1 MTFMSPKPLLAAVAV
16 AGLWG
21 LCFNTALADAAPSYT
36 ELLAQ
41 SANAPRLREAD
52 ANVDQ
57 ATNLL
62 TQARAR
68 PNPSFNLQ
76 SENFGGRDSYRD
88 FRSAETTF
96 SIDQTLEL
104 GGKRSARIQAGQAG
118 VGAARAQKSQTVADY
133 GYDLALA
140 YIQAEAADKRLALA
154 TDALSLTEEDDR
166 RVTALVDAGKEAQLR
181 QAQARAATE
190 SARAE
195 VDEAKAARAEAF
207 ARLTAISGSPVPYTS
222 LSQDILAH
230 ADVNE
235 TPPDIDPLN
244 TPSYLAAKADVES
257 AQAQIKVQKSL
268 GVPDATVSLG
278 VRRLQADRT
287 SALVGGVSMPF
298 PVFDRN
304 RGNVAAAGS
313 QRDAALARLEQAR
326 LDAVSETSAALASL
340 FAARTH
346 VTATRNAETT
356 AEEAYRLTRIGYE
369 SGKIPLAEVLNAR
382 RALTDARSQALTARV
397 ERLNAEATLA
407 RLQGVAPFGD
417 L

>member
-1 MTFMSPKPLLAAVAV
+1 MTIMSPKPLMAAMAA

-21 LCFNTALADAAPSYT
+21 LCLNTALADAAPSYK

-41 SANAPRLREAD
+41 SAKAPRLREAN

-57 ATNLL
+57 ANNLL
-62 TQARAR
+62 AQARAR
-68 PNPSFNLQ
+68 PNPSLNLQ
-76 SENFGGRDSYRD
+76 SENFGGRHAYRD

-104 GGKRSARIQAGQAG
+104 GGKRSARIRAGRAG
-118 VGAARAQKSQTVADY
+118 VSAAKAAKSETVANY

-140 YIQAEAADKRLALA
+140 YIQAEAADNRLALA
-154 TDALSLTEEDDR
+154 TDALALTEEDDR

-190 SARAE
+190 AARAE
-195 VDEAKAARAEAF
+195 VDEAKAVQAEAF
-207 ARLTAISGSPVPYTS
+207 ARLTAISGSPAPFTS
-222 LSQDILAH
+222 VAGGMLAH

-235 TPPDIDPLN
+235 TPPDIDPLK
-244 TPSYLAAKADVES
+244 TPSYLAARADVDN

-287 SALVGGVSMPF
+287 SALVGGVSIPF
-298 PVFDRN
+298 PIFDRN
-304 RGNVAAAGS
+304 RGNVVAAGS

-326 LDAVSETSAALASL
+326 LDAVSETSSAMASL

-346 VTATRNAETT
+346 VKATRNAQTT

-369 SGKIPLAEVLNAR
+369 SGKIPLSEVLNAR
-382 RALTDARSQALTARV
+382 RALTNARSQALDARV
-397 ERLNAEATLA
+397 ERLAAEAALA

>member
-1 MTFMSPKPLLAAVAV
+1 MAAMAA

-21 LCFNTALADAAPSYT
+21 LCLNTALADAAPSYK

-41 SANAPRLREAD
+41 SAKAPRLREAN

-57 ATNLL
+57 ANNLL
-62 TQARAR
+62 AQARAR
-68 PNPSFNLQ
+68 PNPSLNLQ
-76 SENFGGRDSYRD
+76 SENFGGRHAYRD

-104 GGKRSARIQAGQAG
+104 GGKRSARIRAGRAG
-118 VGAARAQKSQTVADY
+118 VGAAQAAKSEVVASY

-154 TDALSLTEEDDR
+154 TDALALTEEDDR

-190 SARAE
+190 AARAG
-195 VDEAKAARAEAF
+195 VDEAKAVRAEAF
-207 ARLTAISGSPVPYTS
+207 ARLTAISGSPTPFTS
-222 LSQDILAH
+222 VAGGMLAH
-230 ADVNE
+230 AAVNE
-235 TPPDIDPLN
+235 TPPDIDPVK
-244 TPSYLAAKADVES
+244 TPSYLAAKADLDS
-257 AQAQIKVQKSL
+257 AEAQIKVQKSL

-298 PVFDRN
+298 PIFDQN
-304 RGNVAAAGS
+304 KGYVAAARS

-326 LDAVSETSAALASL
+326 LDAVSETSSAMASL

-346 VTATRNAETT
+346 VKAARNAQTT

-369 SGKIPLAEVLNAR
+369 SGKIPLSEVLNAR
-382 RALTDARSQALTARV
+382 RALTDARSQALDARV
-397 ERLNAEATLA
+397 ERLAAEAALA

>member
-1 MTFMSPKPLLAAVAV
+1 MTFMSPKPLMAAVAV

-21 LCFNTALADAAPSYT
+21 LCFNTALADAAPSYR

-68 PNPSFNLQ
+68 PNPSLNLQ
-76 SENFGGRDSYRD
+76 SENFGGRESYRD

-104 GGKRSARIQAGQAG
+104 GGKRSARIQAGRAG
-118 VGAARAQKSQTVADY
+118 VGAAQAQKSQTVAGY
-133 GYDLALA
+133 AYDLALA

-154 TDALSLTEEDDR
+154 TDALALTEEDDR

-190 SARAE
+190 TARAE
-195 VDEAKAARAEAF
+195 VEEAKAARAEAF

-222 LSQDILAH
+222 LSQEILAH

-235 TPPDIDPLN
+235 TPPDIDPLK

-257 AQAQIKVQKSL
+257 AQAQIRVQKSL

-278 VRRLQADRT
+278 VKRLQADRT
-287 SALVGGVSMPF
+287 SALVGGMSVPF

-304 RGNVAAAGS
+304 RGNVAAAES

-326 LDAVSETSAALASL
+326 LDAVSETSAAMASL

-346 VTATRNAETT
+346 MTATHNAETT

-369 SGKIPLAEVLNAR
+369 SGKIPLAEVINAR

>member
-1 MTFMSPKPLLAAVAV
+1 MTIISLKPLMAAMAA

-21 LCFNTALADAAPSYT
+21 LCLNTALADAAPSYK

-41 SANAPRLREAD
+41 SAKAPRLREAN
-52 ANVDQ
+52 ANIDQ
-57 ATNLL
+57 ANNLL
-62 TQARAR
+62 AQARAR
-68 PNPSFNLQ
+68 PNPSLNLQ
-76 SENFGGRDSYRD
+76 SENFGGRHAYRN
-88 FRSAETTF
+88 FQSAETTF

-104 GGKRSARIQAGQAG
+104 GGKRSARIQAGRAG
-118 VGAARAQKSQTVADY
+118 VDAAQAQKSQTVADY

-140 YIQAEAADKRLALA
+140 YIQAEAADKRLMLA
-154 TDALSLTEEDDR
+154 TDALTLTEEDDR

-190 SARAE
+190 AARTE

-207 ARLTAISGSPVPYTS
+207 ARLTAISGSSVLFTS
-222 LSQDILAH
+222 VSQDILAH

-235 TPPDIDPLN
+235 TPPDIDPLK
-244 TPSYLAAKADVES
+244 TPSYLAAKADVDS
-257 AQAQIKVQKSL
+257 AQAQINVQKSL

-304 RGNVAAAGS
+304 QGNVAAARS

-326 LDAVSETSAALASL
+326 LDAVAETSSAMTSL

-346 VTATRNAETT
+346 VTTTRNAQAT

-369 SGKIPLAEVLNAR
+369 SGKIPLSEVLNAR
-382 RALTDARSQALTARV
+382 RALTDARSQALDARV
-397 ERLNAEATLA
+397 ERLNAEATLD